1 VSRRR
6 GVVAGCALGATS
18 GWNFGNIGGIA
29 SELADAYGVGL
40 ATVGLLT
47 TAMVI
52 THLAIQIPGGRASD
66 RLGPARTGAIALVVV
81 SAGNALA
88 LAGPEP
94 ALGIA
99 ARAII
104 GVGTGLAF
112 ISGSAL
118 VRESGGS
125 PFAQGVFGGVSLAPG
140 GLALAIVPQLEG
152 AMGWRAPYWTAL
164 ALSLAVLA
172 AVFALTPGVRV
183 RPSPRGE
190 GLTPGLGVRP
200 MGLTPSADAPA
211 GVVRDRRLYRLALLY
226 AASYGLGVVLANW
239 VVELLQRHSD
249 LSDGAAA
256 AVGALTLLLVVVSRP
271 LGGWV
276 VAARPQ
282 RTRPVVVASVVAG
295 VAGTVALVA
304 ADPVWL
310 AVLGALL
317 VGLGAGIPF
326 SPSFTGAAATRP
338 DAPAAAV
345 GFVNTAANLVVLV
358 GTPLLGLAF
367 SVEGEGRL
375 GFVTLAVL
383 WLAALAVLPSAQALG
398 VGAEVAVSR
407 SRA

>member
-1 VSRRR
+1 MSRRR

-66 RLGPARTGAIALVVV
+66 RLGPARTGAMAMVVL

-94 ALGIA
+94 ALAIA

-125 PFAQGVFGGVSLAPG
+125 ALAQGVFGGVALAPG

-172 AVFALTPGVRV
+172 AVVALAPGV
-183 RPSPRGE
+183 
-190 GLTPGLGVRP
+190 GVRP
-200 MGLTPSADAPA
+200 MGLTPAADAPA
-211 GVVRDRRLYRLALLY
+211 GVVRDRRLYRLAVLY
-226 AASYGLGVVLANW
+226 AASYGLGLVLANW

-249 LSDGAAA
+249 MSDGAAA

-276 VAARPQ
+276 LAARPES
-282 RTRPVVVASVVAG
+282 TRPVVAVSIVAG
-295 VAGTVALVA
+295 VAGTFALVA

-375 GFVTLAVL
+375 GFVALAAL
-383 WLAALAVLPSAQALG
+383 WLAALAVLPSARALG
-398 VGAEVAVSR
+398 VR
-407 SRA
+407 T

>member
-1 VSRRR
+1 VSSRR

-66 RLGPARTGAIALVVV
+66 RLGPVRTGATALVVL

-140 GLALAIVPQLEG
+140 GLALAIVPQLEA

-172 AVFALTPGVRV
+172 AVVALAPG
-183 RPSPRGE
+183 
-190 GLTPGLGVRP
+190 T
-200 MGLTPSADAPA
+200 AAPA
-211 GVVRDRRLYRLALLY
+211 SPPAARAGVIGDRSLYRLAVLY

-239 VVELLQRHSD
+239 VVELLQRHSGM
-249 LSDGAAA
+249 SDAAAA

-276 VAARPQ
+276 LSSRPR
-282 RTRPVVVASVVAG
+282 RTRPVVAASIVAG
-295 VAGTVALVA
+295 VAGTFALVA

-326 SPSFTGAAATRP
+326 SPSFTGAAATRA

-375 GFVTLAVL
+375 GFVALAVL
-383 WLAALAVLPSAQALG
+383 WLAALAVLPSARALG
-398 VGAEVAVSR
+398 VRTEVSP
-407 SRA
+407 

>member
-1 VSRRR
+1 M
-6 GVVAGCALGATS
+6 VAGCGLGATS

-29 SELADAYGVGL
+29 SELAEAYGVGL

-47 TAMVI
+47 TAMVV

-66 RLGPARTGAIALVVV
+66 RLGPARTGATALVVL

-88 LAGPEP
+88 LAGPE
-94 ALGIA
+94 AVLGIV

-112 ISGSAL
+112 ISGTAL

-125 PFAQGVFGGVSLAPG
+125 PFAQGVFGGISLAPG

-152 AMGWRAPYWTAL
+152 AFGWRAPYWTAL
-164 ALSLAVLA
+164 VLSLGVLA
-172 AVFALTPGVRV
+172 AVLFLAPRSTAAPKPPG
-183 RPSPRGE
+183 
-190 GLTPGLGVRP
+190 
-200 MGLTPSADAPA
+200 AQA
-211 GVVRDRRLYRLALLY
+211 GVVGDRRLYRLAVLY

-249 LSDGAAA
+249 MSDGAAA
-256 AVGALTLLLVVVSRP
+256 VVGALTLLLVVVSRP

-276 VAARPQ
+276 LTARPRTARPAVAA
-282 RTRPVVVASVVAG
+282 SIVAG
-295 VAGTVALVA
+295 VAGTLAVVA

-310 AVLGALL
+310 ALLGALL

-345 GFVNTAANLVVLV
+345 GFVNTAANLVVLI

-367 SVEGEGRL
+367 SLEGEGRL
-375 GFVTLAVL
+375 GFVALGAL
-383 WLAALAVLPSAQALG
+383 WLAALALLPSARALG
-398 VGAEVAVSR
+398 VRTEAAPWE

>member
-1 VSRRR
+1 LSRGR
-6 GVVAGCALGATS
+6 GVAAGCALGATS

-29 SELADAYGVGL
+29 SELAGAYGVGL

-66 RLGPARTGAIALVVV
+66 RLGPARTGAVALVVL

-88 LAGPEP
+88 LAGPE
-94 ALGIA
+94 AGLGIA
-99 ARAII
+99 ARAIV

-125 PFAQGVFGGVSLAPG
+125 PFAQGVFGGISLAPG
-140 GLALAIVPQLEG
+140 GLALAVVPQLEG
-152 AMGWRAPYWTAL
+152 AIGWRAPYWTAL
-164 ALSLAVLA
+164 GLSLAVLA
-172 AVFALTPGVRV
+172 AVLALAPSTAGPA
-183 RPSPRGE
+183 RPPRAG
-190 GLTPGLGVRP
+190 
-200 MGLTPSADAPA
+200 A
-211 GVVRDRRLYRLALLY
+211 GVVRDRSLYRLAILY

-249 LSDGAAA
+249 MSDGAAA

-276 VAARPQ
+276 LAARP
-282 RTRPVVVASVVAG
+282 RSTRPVVAASIVAG
-295 VAGTVALVA
+295 VAGTLALVA
-304 ADPVWL
+304 ADPAWL
-310 AVLGALL
+310 AALGALL

-326 SPSFTGAAATRP
+326 SPSFTGAAAMRA

-345 GFVNTAANLVVLV
+345 GFVNTAANLVVLL

-367 SVEGEGRL
+367 SLSGEGRL
-375 GFVTLAVL
+375 GFALLAGL
-383 WLAALAVLPSAQALG
+383 WLAALAVLPSARALG
-398 VGAEVAVSR
+398 VRTEASP
-407 SRA
+407 

>member
-18 GWNFGNIGGIA
+18 GWNFGNLGGIA
-29 SELADAYGVGL
+29 SELAGAYGVGL
-40 ATVGLLT
+40 ATIGLLT
-47 TAMVI
+47 TAMVM
-52 THLAIQIPGGRASD
+52 THLAIQIPGGKASD
-66 RLGPARTGAIALVVV
+66 RLGPVRTGATALVVL

-88 LAGPEP
+88 LAGPE
-94 ALGIA
+94 AGLAIA
-99 ARAII
+99 ARAIV

-140 GLALAIVPQLEG
+140 GLALAIVPQLED
-152 AMGWRAPYWTAL
+152 ALGWRAPFWTAL
-164 ALSLAVLA
+164 ALSVAVLA
-172 AVFALTPGVRV
+172 AVLALAPRSAATPRLANA
-183 RPSPRGE
+183 R
-190 GLTPGLGVRP
+190 T
-200 MGLTPSADAPA
+200 
-211 GVVRDRRLYRLALLY
+211 GVVRDRNLYRLAILY
-226 AASYGLGVVLANW
+226 SASYGVGVVLANW

-249 LSDGAAA
+249 MSDGAAA

-276 VAARPQ
+276 LSARPRSARPLVAA
-282 RTRPVVVASVVAG
+282 SIVAG
-295 VAGTVALVA
+295 VAGTLALVA

-326 SPSFTGAAATRP
+326 SPAFTGAAATRA

-345 GFVNTAANLVVLV
+345 GFVNTAANLVVLL
-358 GTPLLGLAF
+358 GTPLVGLGF
-367 SVEGEGRL
+367 SLSGEGRL
-375 GFVTLAVL
+375 GFVALALL
-383 WLAALAVLPSAQALG
+383 WLAALAVLPSARALG
-398 VGAEVAVSR
+398 VRTEASP
-407 SRA
+407 

>member
-1 VSRRR
+1 VVRRR

-66 RLGPARTGAIALVVV
+66 RLGPARTGAAALVVL

-140 GLALAIVPQLEG
+140 GLALAIVPQLEE
-152 AMGWRAPYWTAL
+152 AMGWRAPYWSAL

-172 AVFALTPGVRV
+172 AVVALTPGVGV

-190 GLTPGLGVRP
+190 GLTP
-200 MGLTPSADAPA
+200 SADAPA
-211 GVVRDRRLYRLALLY
+211 GVIGDRSLYRLAVLY

-239 VVELLQRHSD
+239 VVELLQRHSGM
-249 LSDGAAA
+249 SDGAAA
-256 AVGALTLLLVVVSRP
+256 VVGALTLLLVVVSRP

-276 VAARPQ
+276 LAARPGS
-282 RTRPVVVASVVAG
+282 TRPVVAASIVAG
-295 VAGTVALVA
+295 VAGTFALVA

-310 AVLGALL
+310 AVAGALL

-326 SPSFTGAAATRP
+326 SPSFTGAAATRA

-345 GFVNTAANLVVLV
+345 GFVNTAANFVVLV

-375 GFVTLAVL
+375 GFVALAVL
-383 WLAALAVLPSAQALG
+383 WLAALALLPSARALG
-398 VGAEVAVSR
+398 VRTEVSP
-407 SRA
+407 

>member
-29 SELADAYGVGL
+29 SELAGAYGVGL

-66 RLGPARTGAIALVVV
+66 RLGPARTGAVALVVL

-88 LAGPEP
+88 LAGPE
-94 ALGIA
+94 AGLAVA
-99 ARAII
+99 ARAVV

-125 PFAQGVFGGVSLAPG
+125 PFAQGVFGGISLAPG
-140 GLALAIVPQLEG
+140 GLALAVVPQLEG
-152 AMGWRAPYWTAL
+152 AVGWRAPYWTAL

-172 AVFALTPGVRV
+172 AVLALAPGTAARAG
-183 RPSPRGE
+183 RPRA
-190 GLTPGLGVRP
+190 R
-200 MGLTPSADAPA
+200 A
-211 GVVRDRRLYRLALLY
+211 GVLRDRRLYRLAILY
-226 AASYGLGVVLANW
+226 SASYGLGVVLANW

-249 LSDGAAA
+249 MSDGAAA

-271 LGGWV
+271 LGGWLLT
-276 VAARPQ
+276 ARP
-282 RTRPVVVASVVAG
+282 RSTRPVVAGSIVAG
-295 VAGTVALVA
+295 AAGTLALVA

-310 AVLGALL
+310 VALGALL

-326 SPSFTGAAATRP
+326 SPAFTGAAATRA

-358 GTPLLGLAF
+358 GTPLLGLGF
-367 SVEGEGRL
+367 SLSGEGRL
-375 GFVTLAVL
+375 GFVVLAVL
-383 WLAALAVLPSAQALG
+383 WLAALAVLPSARALG
-398 VGAEVAVSR
+398 VRTAASP
-407 SRA
+407 